1 MKPLADQRILVTGAS
16 SGLGRAL
23 SVQLAAAG
31 ASVVA
36 TSRRQGPLD
45 ELAERHQGVET
56 RILDLMDAK
65 GLADLC
71 ETIGPL
77 TGAVLNA
84 GITHARPFMDGSNI
98 VDAAMIE
105 TNITANVRLARGLHE
120 QLKGGRL
127 VLVGSMAGQVAL
139 PYQAVYSGTKAFL
152 LNFSLALREEWRDD
166 INVGIFMPG
175 GIETEM
181 TDIEA
186 FSRLQNMLASADDVA
201 EDLLNFYLSDR
212 AIRVPGWINR
222 ASSLAAR
229 LLPRPWL
236 TRMMERVY
244 RDEDN

>member
-23 SVQLAAAG
+23 SVQLADAG
-31 ASVVA
+31 AAVVA
-36 TSRRQGPLD
+36 TSRRQTPLD
-45 ELAERHQGVET
+45 ELAERHAGIET

-65 GLADLC
+65 GIADLC
-71 ETIGPL
+71 DTIGPL

-84 GITHARPFMDGSNI
+84 GITYVGPFNDGSNI
-98 VDAAMIE
+98 TDAAMIE
-105 TNITANVRLARGLHE
+105 TNATANVRLARGLYE
-120 QLKGGRL
+120 ILQGGRL
-127 VLVGSMAGQVAL
+127 VLVGSMAGQVPL

-166 INVGIFMPG
+166 VNVGIFMPG

-186 FSRLQNMLASADDVA
+186 FSKLQNMLASADDVA
-201 EDLLNFYLSDR
+201 EDLLSFYLSDR
-212 AIRVPGWINR
+212 AIRVPGRINR
-222 ASSLAAR
+222 ASSLVAR

-244 RDEDN
+244 RDADN

>member
-1 MKPLADQRILVTGAS
+1 MKPLAGQRILVTGAS

-23 SVQLAAAG
+23 SVQLADAG
-31 ASVVA
+31 AAVVA

-45 ELAERHQGVET
+45 ALAERHAGVET

-65 GLADLC
+65 GIADLC
-71 ETIGPL
+71 DTIGPL

-84 GITHARPFMDGSNI
+84 GITYVGAFNGGSNI
-98 VDAAMIE
+98 TDAAMIE
-105 TNITANVRLARGLHE
+105 TNATANVRLARGLYE
-120 QLKGGRL
+120 TLQGGRL
-127 VLVGSMAGQVAL
+127 VLVGSMAGQVPL

-166 INVGIFMPG
+166 VNVGVFMPG

-186 FSRLQNMLASADDVA
+186 FSKLQNMLASADDVA

-212 AIRVPGWINR
+212 AIRVPGRINR

-244 RDEDN
+244 RDADN